1 MENKTC
7 SKPPSSFHLLLVD
20 FPRLTPQRLAR
31 RTPAA
36 FTTKPGEAGSLQHPA
51 GSQQQT
57 GLGAL
62 TTSMFLFHQH
72 FWEFINVYNMKMC
85 WRSGKKTPGWMV
97 ESFFDGSEL
106 PHKRIRKTYF
116 QQIVVG

>member
-7 SKPPSSFHLLLVD
+7 SKPPTSFHLLLVD
-20 FPRLTPQRLAR
+20 FPCFTPQRLAR

-57 GLGAL
+57 VGAF
-62 TTSMFLFHQH
+62 TASM
-72 FWEFINVYNMKMC
+72 FINVYNMNMC
-85 WRSGKKTPGWMV
+85 WRSGKKTPG
-97 ESFFDGSEL
+97 
-106 PHKRIRKTYF
+106 
-116 QQIVVG
+116 

>member
-51 GSQQQT
+51 GSQQQA

-72 FWEFINVYNMKMC
+72 F
-85 WRSGKKTPGWMV
+85 
-97 ESFFDGSEL
+97 
-106 PHKRIRKTYF
+106 
-116 QQIVVG
+116 